1 MKEKLALF
9 FFLFIQIYQCFFYL
23 IVLFCLKVLKSDPD
37 LKLLLDVV
45 NFDFNYKAINK
56 RYEQYV
62 LSVGEF
68 DERIFLCKKL
78 LFNFFFMVI
87 IFITLIIME
96 SN

>member
-1 MKEKLALF
+1 LN
-9 FFLFIQIYQCFFYL
+9 
-23 IVLFCLKVLKSDPD
+23 
-37 LKLLLDVV
+37 LLLDII

-78 LFNFFFMVI
+78 HKINFIQCHLVLGFILSVKKKRKNIFISGNKILILKYTRGFFF
-87 IFITLIIME
+87 LSIMW
-96 SN
+96 